1 MMNNAWSNEEGYWDK
16 LAERCVCVC
25 VCVCVR
31 VCKFQARLLISAS
44 EWTEFG
50 GVGVGCG
57 KFRARFLSGEGGGT
71 VLGGVGG
78 GVTPRRA
85 PQCGCYAG
93 PGNRNV
99 WPASNCISVLHQLCP
114 FLAKGHN

>member
-50 GVGVGCG
+50 GVG
-57 KFRARFLSGEGGGT
+57 
-71 VLGGVGG
+71 G